1 MGRLSA
7 CGPRYLTA
15 ADLQGLGLTIGRV
28 ADVVEEAFRHKAA
41 GAVVAPP
48 MTFFHRERSAW
59 FNSMV
64 CWISALGYACLGAG
78 EAAFPESHESQSG
91 D

>member
-7 CGPRYLTA
+7 RGPRYLTA

-64 CWISALGYACLGAG
+64 C
-78 EAAFPESHESQSG
+78 
-91 D
+91 

>member
-64 CWISALGYACLGAG
+64 C
-78 EAAFPESHESQSG
+78 
-91 D
+91 